1 MYQVAGELLI
11 QQLPPLLSLNEF
23 SKDTEQWV
31 ESTLRFIDPEA
42 RELKPDSETT
52 ITRLADILI
61 IQLIRQ

>member
-1 MYQVAGELLI
+1 MYQVSGELLI

-23 SKDTEQWV
+23 SKDTEQWI
-31 ESTLRFIDPEA
+31 ESTLRFIDQEA
-42 RELKPDSETT
+42 RELKPDGETT